1 MPDFLMQISVLLV
14 IVATGAMAA
23 SAAIQAVRHE
33 FDAFGATVLALA
45 AAMGGGTIRDILL
58 GQTPVFWMTDL
69 TYLSTATP
77 VGLLTFLW
85 ARNMNSGGGRRL
97 RMLMYFDAIGLALFT
112 IAGVQAALLIGS
124 SIPVAIIMGC
134 ITGSFGGIIRD
145 VLCNVTPSVL
155 REDLYATISLIGGGL
170 YIVLLALV
178 PNENIAIWSSFAVML
193 VTRSLVIYR
202 SKDPKVT
209 TI

>member
-1 MPDFLMQISVLLV
+1 MLEFITQISVLLI
-14 IVATGAMAA
+14 IVATAALAA
-23 SAAIQAVRHE
+23 SAAIQAVRHK

-45 AAMGGGTIRDILL
+45 TAMGGGTVRDILL

-69 TYLSTATP
+69 TYLATATP

-85 ARNMNSGGGRRL
+85 AKNLNSGGGRRL

-112 IAGVQAALLIGS
+112 IAGVQAALAVGS

-134 ITGSFGGIIRD
+134 ITGTFGGIIRD

-155 REDLYATISLIGGGL
+155 KEDLYATISLLGGGL
-170 YIVLLALV
+170 FIALETLI
-178 PNENIAIWSSFAVML
+178 PNETITIWSSFAAML
-193 VTRSLVIYR
+193 IARCLVILR
-202 SKDPKVT
+202 SKS
-209 TI
+209 